1 MSRLAADAVERQVER
16 IALVDDIGGVDR
28 ARVRVE
34 GVCEMMNLSVL
45 LAVRVDGAAQETRSD
60 VAVLDVVTV
69 LAVVEDGETEAVVA
83 EIDPLVTDDFKLRE
97 IPERVAVGRALV
109 VAELDI
115 ISGLGG
121 VDINGEVRLE
131 KYLLLF
137 PVDRVVNV
145 DARQVCVEDKA
156 LINGRGEELARDLYD
171 RADGSALGHIDCAD
185 IVYLG
190 VLLIKI
196 DLDIPCLVVERSV
209 VVGIDLIENFAL
221 GRDGSAG
228 CLVDERCDVHIL
240 IELDGEEL
248 VLYSLVLDF
257 NGVLAG
263 LAAVN
268 NTEGLVSL
276 CGHAL
281 CKEHKASVGGFLP
294 RHDVAVG
301 VDYREMLV
309 SGHIGDNN
317 IVALCAEGVENGQGA
332 AVRGADYLAESV
344 GYLSFA
350 LGDELVVLLLG
361 ILVDFFYRRA
371 GDYIMELVEEY
382 YLPSVIDELA
392 GI

>member
-28 ARVRVE
+28 ARVRVD
-34 GVCEMMNLSVL
+34 GVGEAVNFSVL
-45 LAVRVDGAAQETRSD
+45 LAVRVDRAAQEARSD

-109 VAELDI
+109 VAELDVVG
-115 ISGLGG
+115 GLSR
-121 VDINGEVRLE
+121 VDINGEVCLE

-145 DARQVCVEDKA
+145 DARQVCVEDEA
-156 LINGRGEELARDLYD
+156 LLDGRGEELARDLYD
-171 RADGSALGHIDCAD
+171 RADGSALCHIDCAD
-185 IVYLG
+185 IVYLS
-190 VLLIKI
+190 VLLIEI

-209 VVGIDLIENFAL
+209 VIGINFIENFAL
-221 GRDGSAG
+221 GRNGSAG
-228 CLVDERCDVHIL
+228 CLVNERRDVHIL
-240 IELDGEEL
+240 VELDGEEL

-294 RHDVAVG
+294 RHDVTVG
-301 VDYREMLV
+301 VDYREVLGC
-309 SGHIGDNN
+309 GHIGDND
-317 IVALCAEGVENGQGA
+317 IVALSAESVENGQGA
-332 AVRGADYLAESV
+332 AVRSADYLAESV

-361 ILVDFFYRRA
+361 ILVDLFYRRA
-371 GDYIMELVEEY
+371 GDYVVELVEEY

>member
-1 MSRLAADAVERQVER
+1 M
-16 IALVDDIGGVDR
+16 
-28 ARVRVE
+28 
-34 GVCEMMNLSVL
+34 
-45 LAVRVDGAAQETRSD
+45 
-60 VAVLDVVTV
+60 
-69 LAVVEDGETEAVVA
+69 
-83 EIDPLVTDDFKLRE
+83 TDDFKLRE

-145 DARQVCVEDKA
+145 DARQVCVEDEA
-156 LINGRGEELARDLYD
+156 LLDGRGEKLARDLYD
-171 RADGSALGHIDCAD
+171 RADGSALCHIDCAD

-190 VLLIKI
+190 VLLIEI

-209 VVGIDLIENFAL
+209 VVGINFVENFAL
-221 GRDGSAG
+221 GRDCSAG
-228 CLVDERCDVHIL
+228 RLVNERCDVHIL
-240 IELDGEEL
+240 VELDGEEL
-248 VLYSLVLDF
+248 VLYSLVLNF

-268 NTEGLVSL
+268 DAESLVSL

-281 CKEHKASVGGFLP
+281 CEEHKVSVGGFLP
-294 RHDVAVG
+294 RHDVTVG
-301 VDYREMLV
+301 VDYREV
-309 SGHIGDNN
+309 IGCGHVGDND
-317 IVALCAEGVENGQGA
+317 IVALCAEGVENGQGV
-332 AVRGADYLAESV
+332 AVRSADYLAESV

-361 ILVDFFYRRA
+361 ILVDLFYRRA
-371 GDYIMELVEEY
+371 GDYIVELVEEY
-382 YLPSVIDELA
+382 YLPAVVDELT
-392 GI
+392 GIGRDAV